1 MARKKC
7 TFKWQDKSLRLNG
20 KTKVYVKMAIVLN
33 CTFKWKDK
41 SVHLNCDCIFRWKDK
56 SVRLN
61 GKTKVYD

>member
-1 MARKKC
+1 MGR
-7 TFKWQDKSLRLNG
+7 QSLRLNG
-20 KTKVYVKMAIVLN
+20 KTKVYVKMAILN

-41 SVHLNCDCIFRWKDK
+41 SVHLNCNCIFRWKDK